1 MNNECVGRGLAL
13 ATVTL
18 CLSASPVVAADT
30 KAAPKEPEI
39 VQQLDEVEVTA
50 ARIAP
55 PRRAIPMPLP
65 DVSAAVTLPPES
77 IGVQPALS
85 APALPRSRAL
95 LRDET
100 AATKGVRTRAHY
112 LESMRP
118 PYPKRARE
126 MGWEGTVVLRVEV
139 KPDGTVGAASVHR
152 TSGYLT
158 LDEAALVAVKRW
170 RFAPQTDGAFSF
182 ATVVDVPVRFDL
194 KEQGD
199 PREEGRGS

>member
-1 MNNECVGRGLAL
+1 MNKSAINISL
-13 ATVTL
+13 ATVAL
-18 CLSASPVVAADT
+18 CLLAGPAVAADT
-30 KAAPKEPEI
+30 KAAPREPEA

-50 ARIAP
+50 SRIAA

-65 DVSAAVTLPPES
+65 DVSAAIPLPPEG
-77 IGVQPALS
+77 IGVQPAVS

-100 AATKGVRTRAHY
+100 AATKGVRTRPRY
-112 LESMRP
+112 LEAMRP
-118 PYPKRARE
+118 PYPRRARE

-139 KPDGTVGAASVHR
+139 KPDGTVGVVSVYR

-158 LDEAALVAVKRW
+158 LDDAALIAVKRW
-170 RFAPQTDGAFSF
+170 RFAPPTDGAFSF
-182 ATVVDVPVRFDL
+182 STVVDVPVRFDL
-194 KEQGD
+194 KEQAD

>member
-1 MNNECVGRGLAL
+1 LKKECVSRGLAL
-13 ATVTL
+13 AAVTL
-18 CLSASPVVAADT
+18 CLSASPVAAADT
-30 KAAPKEPEI
+30 KAVPKEPET

-55 PRRAIPMPLP
+55 PKRAIPMPLP

-100 AATKGVRTRAHY
+100 AATKGVRTRARY

-139 KPDGTVGAASVHR
+139 RPDGTVGAASVHR

-158 LDEAALVAVKRW
+158 LDEAALIAVKRW
-170 RFAPQTDGAFSF
+170 RFAPPTDGAFSF

-199 PREEGRGS
+199 SHEEGRGS